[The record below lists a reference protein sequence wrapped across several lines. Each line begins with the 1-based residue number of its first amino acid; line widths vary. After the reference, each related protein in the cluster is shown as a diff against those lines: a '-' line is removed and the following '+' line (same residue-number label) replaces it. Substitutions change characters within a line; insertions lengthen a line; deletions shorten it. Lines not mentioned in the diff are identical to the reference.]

1 MRRIGSW
8 TALVVLATVLGSGPV
23 PADERVLTLDE
34 ALDLAFRHNPDLGA
48 ARHARE
54 GAEAHEGV
62 ARAGYL
68 PTLTG
73 TAAYTRQTGNYT
85 PRPGLIPSS
94 FKLSTS
100 PSNQSYDY
108 FNFGITWQQPLY
120 DFGRTGGAND
130 AAGAQS
136 DAAARDVESARQQT
150 WLAVVTRY
158 HTVVAAQEMVRV
170 AGTLRTQAEHHAAR
184 ARAMVAAG
192 TRPRIEAV
200 RAEAEARAA
209 EAAQL
214 QAQNHLTVVKTDLLA
229 VIGVPEPFP
238 FRVADPSA
246 AGDEPRSVFP
256 AHPPPGGPPLAPVDA
271 AVEEALRN
279 RPDRAALLARIEAQ
293 EGVVRSLRGQWF
305 PVLSAT
311 ASFTDAGTEVTDL
324 VWNWSLGVTLSVPLF
339 TGLSPLYQVR
349 EAEAAL
355 AALRER
361 LRGIEVAVR
370 RDVKQARAG
379 IEDAEERLRP
389 LRAAVEAAREALAL
403 AEGRYEAGTG
413 TSVELL
419 DARAALANAEAALV
433 RGRLDLAVARAAWL
447 RALGRVPRAG
457 GDAEGVGAP

>member
-1 MRRIGSW
+1 MLRQAWPTWVMAAW
-8 TALVVLATVLGSGPV
+8 TLAALSGGAE
-23 PADERVLTLDE
+23 ADERVLTLDE
-34 ALDLAFRHNPDLGA
+34 ALALAFRHNPDLAA
-48 ARHARE
+48 AREARE
-54 GAEAHEGV
+54 GAEAHQGV

-73 TAAYTRQTGNYT
+73 TAAYTRQTGNFT

-94 FKLSTS
+94 FKLTTS
-100 PSNQSYDY
+100 PSNQSYNY
-108 FNFGITWQQPLY
+108 FNFGITLQQPLY

-136 DAAARDVESARQQT
+136 DAARQDVESARQQT
-150 WLAVVTRY
+150 WLAVVTGY
-158 HTVVAAQEMVRV
+158 HTVVAAQEMVGV
-170 AGTLRTQAEHHAAR
+170 AGSLREQAEHHAAR

-200 RAEAEARAA
+200 RAEAEWQAA
-209 EAAQL
+209 EAALL
-214 QAQNHLTVVKTDLLA
+214 QARNDLTVAKTALLA
-229 VIGVPEPFP
+229 AMGVPEPFP
-238 FRVADPSA
+238 FRVVEPAD
-246 AGDEPRSVFP
+246 GE
-256 AHPPPGGPPLAPVDA
+256 GGPLMPVGE
-271 AVEEALRN
+271 AVAEALRAK
-279 RPDRAALLARIEAQ
+279 PERAALLARIAAQ

-305 PVLSAT
+305 PVLSGT
-311 ASFTDAGTEVTDL
+311 ASFTDAGTEVKDL
-324 VWNWSLGVTLSVPLF
+324 AWNWSLGVTLSVPLF

-370 RDVKQARAG
+370 RDVEQARAG
-379 IEDAEERLRP
+379 AEDAQARLRP

-403 AEGRYEAGTG
+403 AEGRYDAGTG

-433 RGRLDLAVARAAWL
+433 RGRLDVAVARAAWL
-447 RALGRVPRAG
+447 RALGRVPGAAG
-457 GDAEGVGAP
+457 AAEGVGAP